1 MRRRKVQQGWERSQ
15 WLVNF
20 RIDCKYLKHEV
31 REEWQARWNSILYIL
46 FERILIG
53 SKDRTCSRFGKITGA
68 GHNVATDR
76 LRRRRQTPEE
86 RLTSREVSNSIF
98 TVVTPTF
105 SVASWSIN
113 ARECECNVDNSDTH
127 VSAAVSWFSH
137 INCDINALPY
147 LGAEPRACAH
157 GDFNGKIS
165 TINVEP
171 FSIIVRRNATVGR

>member
-1 MRRRKVQQGWERSQ
+1 MLSSHNSEENRWDEEKCSRGGRG
-15 WLVNF
+15 VNDSWTF

-53 SKDRTCSRFGKITGA
+53 SKDRTCSRFGKITGV

-105 SVASWSIN
+105 SRHSVASWSIN

-147 LGAEPRACAH
+147 LGAEPRACVH
-157 GDFNGKIS
+157 GFQRKNFD
-165 TINVEP
+165 E
-171 FSIIVRRNATVGR
+171 